1 MRLLDPEREGVA
13 KLRRREAE
21 LAHRIAE
28 LERSEVGPEAVLGL
42 HVELDKVR
50 RRLAVLV
57 MPWRLVVAAGDV
69 ERIGRVERR
78 S

>member
-1 MRLLDPEREGVA
+1 MRLLDPEQEGVA